1 MNKSKKEKKKLNRR
15 EFLTTTAA
23 LGMATTSAVAFGI
36 APTTASTP
44 DIQPLE
50 PVQQSDGKK
59 MRAVDAIVQILIKE
73 GVSIAFGVPGAS
85 INPLYSALKDNG
97 GIRHILARHVE
108 AATHM
113 AEGYTRAKA
122 GNIGVALATSGPGGT
137 DMITGLY
144 SAWADSTPILCIA
157 GQVPRPVLDKEDF
170 QSAPNADIAKP
181 VTKMSVIIKEPT
193 QVPGTFAK
201 AFQVMRTGRPGPVF
215 IDLPFDV
222 QMAEIEFDI
231 DMYEPLPIDAPSMTK
246 RQAQRVLDMIVK
258 AERPILLS
266 GGGVLSAGAE
276 KEFVALAE
284 LMGAPVM
291 STLMGWGTIPDD
303 HKLSQGMVGIQ
314 TAHIWANKSFLASD
328 LVVGIGNRWANRH
341 TGALDVYR
349 QGRKFIHV
357 DIEPT
362 QIGKIFPPDLS
373 VVADAKKALE
383 VLLEVAKEYKTQG
396 KLRNL
401 TGWVNDCNQRKG
413 DITMQRKTHFDNVPI
428 KPQRVYEAMND
439 AFDRNTRYVTVIGLS
454 QIAGGQMLKV
464 YKPRHWIN
472 SAQASPLGWTM
483 PAALGLV
490 AAEPDTK
497 VVALSG
503 DYDFQF
509 LIEELATGAQHRL
522 PYVHVLVNNAY
533 LGLIRQ
539 AQRAFNMDYQVQL
552 GFENMNSNTGGY
564 GIDHVMVAEGMGCK
578 AFRVTNP
585 DDLVPTMRKAQQLAY
600 ELKVPVVV
608 ECILEKVTNI
618 SMGSALNNVTEFEPL
633 AASASDAPNSITVGQ
648 N

>member
-1 MNKSKKEKKKLNRR
+1 MDKSTNEKGKLNRR

-23 LGMATTSAVAFGI
+23 LGMASVVPGKIVPSSVPAESIISPNDKTT
-36 APTTASTP
+36 
-44 DIQPLE
+44 
-50 PVQQSDGKK
+50 
-59 MRAVDAIVQILIKE
+59 MRAVDAIVQILMKE
-73 GVSIAFGVPGAS
+73 GVTHAFGVPGAA
-85 INPLYSALKDNG
+85 INPLYSALKNNG

-122 GNIGVALATSGPGGT
+122 GNIGVAIGTSGPGGT

-157 GQVPRPVLDKEDF
+157 GQVPRAVLDKEDF
-170 QSAPNADIAKP
+170 QFAPNAEIAKP
-181 VTKMSVIIKEPT
+181 VTKMSVTIKEAA

-201 AFQVMRTGRPGPVF
+201 AFQLMRTGRQGPVF

-222 QMAEIEFDI
+222 QTTEIEFDI
-231 DMYEPLPIDAPSMTK
+231 DSYESLPIATPAMTK
-246 RQAQRVLDMIVK
+246 HQAQRVIDMIVQ
-258 AERPILLS
+258 AQRPILMA
-266 GGGVLSAGAE
+266 GGGVLIAGAE
-276 KEFVALAE
+276 TEFVKFAE
-284 LMGAPVM
+284 LLGLPVM
-291 STLMGWGTIPDD
+291 STLMGWGTIPDN
-303 HKLSQGMVGIQ
+303 HKLSQGMIGIQ

-349 QGRKFIHV
+349 KGRKFVHV

-362 QIGKIFPPDLS
+362 QIGKIFPPDFS
-373 VVADAKKALE
+373 VISDAKAALT
-383 VLLEVAKEYKTQG
+383 VLMEVAKGYQG
-396 KLRNL
+396 QNKLRNFS
-401 TGWVNDCNQRKG
+401 GWVNECNQRKS
-413 DITMQRKTHFDNVPI
+413 DITMQRKTHFDNVPL
-428 KPQRVYEAMND
+428 KPHRVYEAMNE
-439 AFDRNTRYVTVIGLS
+439 AFDRDTRYVTVIGLS

-472 SAQASPLGWTM
+472 SAQAGPLGWTM

-490 AAEPDTK
+490 AADPDTK

-509 LIEELATGAQHRL
+509 LIEELATGVQHQL

-539 AQRAFNMDYQVQL
+539 SQRAFNMDYQVQL
-552 GFENMNSNTGGY
+552 GFENINSNTGGY

-578 AFRVTNP
+578 GFRVTKP

-600 ELKVPVVV
+600 ELKMPVIV

-618 SMGSALNNVTEFEPL
+618 SMGSALDNITEFEPL
-633 AASASDAPNSITVGQ
+633 AGSLADAPNSVTVG
-648 N
+648 

>member
-1 MNKSKKEKKKLNRR
+1 MNKSTNEKGKLNRR

-23 LGMATTSAVAFGI
+23 FGMATVVPATVIPRSMPEVGKSSV
-36 APTTASTP
+36 P
-44 DIQPLE
+44 
-50 PVQQSDGKK
+50 QSDKTTI
-59 MRAVDAIVQILIKE
+59 RAVDAIVQILVKE
-73 GVSIAFGVPGAS
+73 GVTHAFGVPGAA

-122 GNIGVALATSGPGGT
+122 GNIGVAIGTSGPGGT
-137 DMITGLY
+137 DMITGMY

-157 GQVPRPVLDKEDF
+157 GQVPRAVLDKEDF
-170 QSAPNADIAKP
+170 QFAPNAEIAKP
-181 VTKMSVIIKEPT
+181 VTKMSVTIKEAA

-201 AFQVMRTGRPGPVF
+201 AFQLMRTGRQGPVF
-215 IDLPFDV
+215 IELPSDV

-231 DMYEPLPIDAPSMTK
+231 DSYEPLPIATPAMTK
-246 RQAQRVLDMIVK
+246 RQAQRVLDMIAQ
-258 AERPILLS
+258 AECPILMA
-266 GGGVLSAGAE
+266 GGGVLIAGAE
-276 KEFVALAE
+276 AEFLALTE
-284 LMGAPVM
+284 LLGAPVM

-362 QIGKIFPPDLS
+362 QIGKIFPPDFS
-373 VVADAKKALE
+373 VISDAKAALAMM
-383 VLLEVAKEYKTQG
+383 LEVAKEYKAQG

-401 TGWVNDCNQRKG
+401 SGWVDECNRRKG
-413 DITMQRKTHFDNVPI
+413 DITMQRKTHFDDVPLR
-428 KPQRVYEAMND
+428 PQRIYEAMNE
-439 AFDRNTRYVTVIGLS
+439 AFDRNTRYVAVIGLS
-454 QIAGGQMLKV
+454 QIAGAQMLKV
-464 YKPRHWIN
+464 YKPRHWVN
-472 SAQASPLGWTM
+472 SAQSSPLGWTM
-483 PAALGLV
+483 PAAMGLV
-490 AAEPDTK
+490 AADPDTK

-509 LIEELATGAQHRL
+509 LIEELACGVQHQL

-539 AQRAFNMDYQVQL
+539 SQRAFNMDYQVQL
-552 GFENMNSNTGGY
+552 GFENMNSDTGGY

-578 AFRVTNP
+578 AFRATKP
-585 DDLVPTMRKAQQLAY
+585 EELVPTMRKAQQLAY

-608 ECILEKVTNI
+608 ECILQKVTNI
-618 SMGSALNNVTEFEPL
+618 SMGSALDNVTEFEPL
-633 AASASDAPNSITVGQ
+633 ATSLADAPNSITLG
-648 N
+648 

>member
-1 MNKSKKEKKKLNRR
+1 MNTSTNEKGKLNRR

-23 LGMATTSAVAFGI
+23 LGMATVVTPTVVARSVSDKESI
-36 APTTASTP
+36 SPSDKTT
-44 DIQPLE
+44 
-50 PVQQSDGKK
+50 
-59 MRAVDAIVQILIKE
+59 MRAVDAIVQILVKE
-73 GVSIAFGVPGAS
+73 GVSCAFGVPGAA
-85 INPLYSALKDNG
+85 INPLYSALNKNG

-122 GNIGVALATSGPGGT
+122 GNIGVAIGTSGPGGT

-157 GQVPRPVLDKEDF
+157 GQVPVAVLDKEDF
-170 QSAPNADIAKP
+170 QFAPNAEIAKP
-181 VTKMSVIIKEPT
+181 VTKMSVTIKEAA

-201 AFQVMRTGRPGPVF
+201 AFQTMRTGRQGPVF
-215 IDLPFDV
+215 IELPSDV
-222 QMAEIEFDI
+222 QLAEIEFDI
-231 DMYEPLPIDAPSMTK
+231 DSYEPLPIATPKMTK
-246 RQAQRVLDMIVK
+246 RQAQRVLDMIVQ
-258 AERPILLS
+258 AERPILMA
-266 GGGVLSAGAE
+266 GGGVLIAGAE
-276 KEFVALAE
+276 AEFVALAE
-284 LMGAPVM
+284 LLGAPVM

-303 HKLSQGMVGIQ
+303 HKLSQGMIGIQ
-314 TAHIWANKSFLASD
+314 TAHIWANKSFLLSD

-341 TGALDVYR
+341 TGALGVYR

-362 QIGKIFPPDLS
+362 QIGKIFPPDFS
-373 VVADAKKALE
+373 VISDAKAALN
-383 VLLEVAKEYKTQG
+383 VLLEVAKEYKAQG

-401 TGWVNDCNQRKG
+401 SGWVNDCNKRKS
-413 DITMQRKTHFDNVPI
+413 DIAMQRKTHFDDVPI
-428 KPQRVYEAMND
+428 KPQRVYEAMNE
-439 AFDRNTRYVTVIGLS
+439 AFGRDTRYVTVIGLS

-472 SAQASPLGWTM
+472 AAQAGPLGWTM

-490 AAEPDTK
+490 VAEPNTK

-509 LIEELATGAQHRL
+509 LIEELATGAQHQL

-578 AFRVTNP
+578 GFRVTKP
-585 DDLVPTMRKAQQLAY
+585 DDLAPTMRKAQQLAY

-618 SMGSALNNVTEFEPL
+618 SMGSALDNVNEFEPL
-633 AASASDAPNSITVGQ
+633 AKSLADAPNSITVG
-648 N
+648 

>member
-1 MNKSKKEKKKLNRR
+1 MNKSTHEKGKLNRR

-23 LGMATTSAVAFGI
+23 IGVATTTSATLGMASVVPRSVFGKSAVPASRK
-36 APTTASTP
+36 TT
-44 DIQPLE
+44 I
-50 PVQQSDGKK
+50 
-59 MRAVDAIVQILIKE
+59 RAVDAIVQILVKE
-73 GVSIAFGVPGAS
+73 GVTHAFGVPGAA

-122 GNIGVALATSGPGGT
+122 GNIGVAIGTSGPGGT
-137 DMITGLY
+137 DMITGMY

-157 GQVPRPVLDKEDF
+157 GQVPRAVLDKEDF
-170 QSAPNADIAKP
+170 QFAPNAEIAKP
-181 VTKMSVIIKEPT
+181 VTKMSVTIKEAA

-201 AFQVMRTGRPGPVF
+201 AFQLMRTGRQAPVF

-222 QMAEIEFDI
+222 QTTEIEFDI
-231 DMYEPLPIDAPSMTK
+231 DSYEPLPIATPAMTK
-246 RQAQRVLDMIVK
+246 RQAQRVLDMIIQ
-258 AERPILLS
+258 AERPILMA
-266 GGGVLSAGAE
+266 GGGVLIAGAE
-276 KEFVALAE
+276 AEFVALAE
-284 LMGAPVM
+284 QLGAPVM

-303 HKLSQGMVGIQ
+303 HKLSQGMIGIQ
-314 TAHIWANKSFLASD
+314 TSHIWANKSFLASD

-349 QGRKFIHV
+349 QGRKFIHI

-362 QIGKIFPPDLS
+362 QIGKIFPPDFS
-373 VVADAKKALE
+373 VISDAKAAL
-383 VLLEVAKEYKTQG
+383 VMLLEIVKEYKSQG

-401 TGWVNDCNQRKG
+401 SGWVNECNRRKS
-413 DITMQRKTHFDNVPI
+413 DITMQRKTHFDDIPL
-428 KPQRVYEAMND
+428 KPHRVYEAMNE
-439 AFDRNTRYVTVIGLS
+439 AFGRDTRYVAVIGLS

-472 SAQASPLGWTM
+472 SAQAGPLGWTM

-509 LIEELATGAQHRL
+509 LIEELATGVQHQL

-539 AQRAFNMDYQVQL
+539 SQRAFNMDYQVQL
-552 GFENMNSNTGGY
+552 GFENMNSDTGGY

-578 AFRVTNP
+578 AFRVTKP

-608 ECILEKVTNI
+608 ECILQKVTNI
-618 SMGSALNNVTEFEPL
+618 SMGSALDNITEFEPL
-633 AASASDAPNSITVGQ
+633 SKSLADAPNSITI

>member
-1 MNKSKKEKKKLNRR
+1 MNKLSNEKGKLNRR

-23 LGMATTSAVAFGI
+23 LGMATVVTPTVVARSEPDKGAVSQSVK
-36 APTTASTP
+36 TT
-44 DIQPLE
+44 I
-50 PVQQSDGKK
+50 
-59 MRAVDAIVQILIKE
+59 RAVDAIVQILIKE
-73 GVSIAFGVPGAS
+73 GVTNAFGVPGAA
-85 INPLYSALKDNG
+85 INPLYSALKNNG

-122 GNIGVALATSGPGGT
+122 GNIGVAIGTSGPGGT

-157 GQVPRPVLDKEDF
+157 GQVPVAVLDKEDF
-170 QSAPNADIAKP
+170 QFAPNAEIAKP
-181 VTKMSVIIKEPT
+181 VTKMSVTIKEAA

-201 AFQVMRTGRPGPVF
+201 AFQIMRTGRQGPVF
-215 IDLPFDV
+215 IELPSDV
-222 QMAEIEFDI
+222 QLAEIEFDI
-231 DMYEPLPIDAPSMTK
+231 DSYEPLPIATPKMTK

-258 AERPILLS
+258 AERPILMA
-266 GGGVLSAGAE
+266 GGGVLIAGAE
-276 KEFVALAE
+276 AEFVQLAE
-284 LMGAPVM
+284 LLGAPVM

-328 LVVGIGNRWANRH
+328 LVAGIGNRWANRH
-341 TGALDVYR
+341 TGALAVYR
-349 QGRKFIHV
+349 QGRKFIHI

-362 QIGKIFPPDLS
+362 QIGKIFPPDFS
-373 VVADAKKALE
+373 AISDAKAALT
-383 VLLEVAKEYKTQG
+383 VLLEVAKEYKTQN

-401 TGWVNDCNQRKG
+401 SGWVNECNRRKG
-413 DITMQRKTHFDNVPI
+413 DITMQRKTHFDDVPI
-428 KPQRVYEAMND
+428 KPQRVYEAMNE
-439 AFDRNTRYVTVIGLS
+439 AFGRDTRYVTVIGLS

-472 SAQASPLGWTM
+472 AAQAGPLGWTM

-490 AAEPDTK
+490 VAEPETK

-509 LIEELATGAQHRL
+509 LIEELACGAQHQL

-539 AQRAFNMDYQVQL
+539 SQRAFNMDYQVQL

-564 GIDHVMVAEGMGCK
+564 GVDHVMVAEGMGCK
-578 AFRVTNP
+578 AFRVTKP

-618 SMGSALNNVTEFEPL
+618 AMGSALDNVTEFEPL
-633 AASASDAPNSITVGQ
+633 ATSIADAPNSITI

>member
-1 MNKSKKEKKKLNRR
+1 MNKSKNEKGKLNRR

-23 LGMATTSAVAFGI
+23 LGVATTTAAAFGMATATAAALDIPPSEPLS
-36 APTTASTP
+36 PT
-44 DIQPLE
+44 E
-50 PVQQSDGKK
+50 GNK
-59 MRAVDAIVQILIKE
+59 MRTVDAIVQILIKE
-73 GVSIAFGVPGAS
+73 GVTNAFGVPGAA

-122 GNIGVALATSGPGGT
+122 GNIGVAIGTSGPGGT

-157 GQVPRPVLDKEDF
+157 GQVSRAVLDKEDF
-170 QSAPNADIAKP
+170 QFAPNAEIAKP
-181 VTKMSVIIKEPT
+181 VTKMSVTIKEPA

-201 AFQVMRTGRPGPVF
+201 AFQLMRTGRQGPVF

-222 QMAEIEFDI
+222 QMAELDFDI
-231 DMYEPLPIDAPSMTK
+231 DLYEPLPIATPAMTK
-246 RQAQRVLDMIVK
+246 HQAQKVLDMIIQAKQPVLM
-258 AERPILLS
+258 A
-266 GGGVLSAGAE
+266 GGGVLVAGAE
-276 KEFVALAE
+276 AEFVALAE
-284 LMGAPVM
+284 LLGAPVM

-314 TAHIWANKSFLASD
+314 TAHIWANKSFLDSD

-341 TGALDVYR
+341 TGTLDIYR
-349 QGRKFIHV
+349 QGRKFIHI

-373 VVADAKKALE
+373 VVSDAKAALT
-383 VLLEVAKEYKTQG
+383 VLLEVAKTYKAQG

-401 TGWVNDCNQRKG
+401 SGWVNACNQRKG
-413 DITMQRKTHFDNVPI
+413 DITMQRKTHFDDVPL
-428 KPQRVYEAMND
+428 KPQRVYEAMNE

-472 SAQASPLGWTM
+472 SAQAGPLGWTM
-483 PAALGLV
+483 PAAMGLV
-490 AAEPDTK
+490 VADPDTK

-509 LIEELATGAQHRL
+509 LIEELATGVQHRL

-539 AQRAFNMDYQVQL
+539 SQRAFNMDYQVQL
-552 GFENMNSNTGGY
+552 SFENMNSDTGGY
-564 GIDHVMVAEGMGCK
+564 GVDHVMVAEGMGCK
-578 AFRVTNP
+578 AFRVTKP
-585 DDLVPTMRKAQQLAY
+585 DDLVPTLRKAQQLAY

-608 ECILEKVTNI
+608 ECILQRVTNI

-633 AASASDAPNSITVGQ
+633 AGTLADAPNSITVS
-648 N
+648 

>member
-1 MNKSKKEKKKLNRR
+1 MNKSTNEKGKLNRR

-23 LGMATTSAVAFGI
+23 LGMASVVPATVVPATVISDSAPDENFISPGDTT
-36 APTTASTP
+36 
-44 DIQPLE
+44 
-50 PVQQSDGKK
+50 K
-59 MRAVDAIVQILIKE
+59 MRAVDAIVQILVKE
-73 GVSIAFGVPGAS
+73 GVTNAFGVPGAA

-122 GNIGVALATSGPGGT
+122 GNIGVAIGTSGPGGT
-137 DMITGLY
+137 DMITGMY

-157 GQVPRPVLDKEDF
+157 GQVPRAVLEKEDF
-170 QSAPNADIAKP
+170 QFAPNAEIAKP
-181 VTKMSVIIKEPT
+181 VTKMSVTIKEAA

-201 AFQVMRTGRPGPVF
+201 AFQLMRTGRQGPVF

-222 QMAEIEFDI
+222 QMAEIDFDI
-231 DMYEPLPIDAPSMTK
+231 DSYEPLPIATPAMTK
-246 RQAQRVLDMIVK
+246 RQAQRVIDMIVQSK
-258 AERPILLS
+258 RPILMA
-266 GGGVLSAGAE
+266 GGGVLIAGAE
-276 KEFVALAE
+276 AEFVALAE
-284 LMGAPVM
+284 LLGAPVM

-314 TAHIWANKSFLASD
+314 TAHIWANKSFLLSD

-349 QGRKFIHV
+349 QGRKFVHI

-362 QIGKIFPPDLS
+362 QIGKIFPPDFS
-373 VVADAKKALE
+373 VISDAKAALA
-383 VLLEVAKEYKTQG
+383 VLLEVAKEYKAQG
-396 KLRNL
+396 KLPNL
-401 TGWVNDCNQRKG
+401 SGWVNECNQRKG
-413 DITMQRKTHFDNVPI
+413 DVTMQRKTHFDDVPL
-428 KPQRVYEAMND
+428 KPHRVYEAMNE
-439 AFDRNTRYVTVIGLS
+439 AFGRDTRYVTVIGLS

-472 SAQASPLGWTM
+472 SAQAGPLGWTM
-483 PAALGLV
+483 PAAMGLV
-490 AAEPDTK
+490 VADPGTK

-509 LIEELATGAQHRL
+509 LIEELAVGVQHQL

-539 AQRAFNMDYQVQL
+539 SQRAFNMDYQVQL
-552 GFENMNSNTGGY
+552 SFENMNSDTGGY
-564 GIDHVMVAEGMGCK
+564 GVDHVMVAEGMGCK
-578 AFRVTNP
+578 AFRVTKP

-608 ECILEKVTNI
+608 ECILQRVTNI
-618 SMGSALNNVTEFEPL
+618 SMGTALNNITEFEPL
-633 AASASDAPNSITVGQ
+633 AASLADAPNSITIGR
-648 N
+648 

>member
-1 MNKSKKEKKKLNRR
+1 MNKSINKKGKLNRR

-23 LGMATTSAVAFGI
+23 FGMATTTVAAFGMT
-36 APTTASTP
+36 PTAAATV
-44 DIQPLE
+44 DIPLSE
-50 PVQQSDGKK
+50 SVQQPAEGKK

-157 GQVPRPVLDKEDF
+157 GQVPRAVLDKEDF

-201 AFQVMRTGRPGPVF
+201 AFHVMRTGRPGPVF

-222 QMAEIEFDI
+222 QMAEIDFDI
-231 DMYEPLPIDAPSMTK
+231 DMYEPLPIDAPVMTK
-246 RQAQRVLDMIVK
+246 RQAQRALDMIIK
-258 AERPILLS
+258 AERPIFMA

-284 LMGAPVM
+284 LLGTPVM

-328 LVVGIGNRWANRH
+328 LIVGIGNRWANRH

-349 QGRKFIHV
+349 KGRKFIHI

-373 VVADAKKALE
+373 VISDAKAALA
-383 VLLEVAKEYKTQG
+383 VLIEVAKEYQTQG

-401 TGWVNDCNQRKG
+401 SGWVNECNKRKG
-413 DITMQRKTHFDNVPI
+413 DITMQRKTHFDDVPI

-539 AQRAFNMDYQVQL
+539 SQRAFNMDYQVQL
-552 GFENMNSNTGGY
+552 GFDNMNSDTGGY
-564 GIDHVMVAEGMGCK
+564 GVDHVMVAEGMGCK
-578 AFRVTNP
+578 AFRVTKP
-585 DDLVPTMRKAQQLAY
+585 DDLVPTLRKAQQLAY

-608 ECILEKVTNI
+608 ECILQKVTNI
-618 SMGSALNNVTEFEPL
+618 AMGSALDNITEFEPL
-633 AASASDAPNSITVGQ
+633 ATSTSDAPNSITLG
-648 N
+648 

>member
-1 MNKSKKEKKKLNRR
+1 MNKSTNEKAKLNRR
-15 EFLTTTAA
+15 EFLTATAA
-23 LGMATTSAVAFGI
+23 LGMASVVPATAISRSA
-36 APTTASTP
+36 P
-44 DIQPLE
+44 DISLVP
-50 PVQQSDGKK
+50 QSDKVTI
-59 MRAVDAIVQILIKE
+59 RVVDAIVQILVKE
-73 GVSIAFGVPGAS
+73 GVSHAFGVPGAA
-85 INPLYSALKDNG
+85 INPLYSALKENG

-122 GNIGVALATSGPGGT
+122 GNIGVAIGTSGPGGT

-157 GQVPRPVLDKEDF
+157 GQVPRAVLEKEDF
-170 QSAPNADIAKP
+170 QFAPNAEIAKP
-181 VTKMSVIIKEPT
+181 VTKMSVTIKEPA
-193 QVPGTFAK
+193 QVPGIFAK
-201 AFQVMRTGRPGPVF
+201 AFHLMRSGRQAPVF
-215 IDLPFDV
+215 IELPFDV

-231 DMYEPLPIDAPSMTK
+231 DWYEPLPVANPAMTR
-246 RQAQRVLDMIVK
+246 RQAQRALDMIVQ
-258 AERPILLS
+258 AERPILMA
-266 GGGVLSAGAE
+266 GGGVLIAGAE
-276 KEFVALAE
+276 KEFVELAE
-284 LMGAPVM
+284 LLGAPVM

-303 HKLSQGMVGIQ
+303 HKLSQGMIGIQ

-362 QIGKIFPPDLS
+362 QIGKIFPPDFS
-373 VVADAKKALE
+373 VVSDAKAALTA
-383 VLLEVAKEYKTQG
+383 LLEAAKEYKAQG

-401 TGWVNDCNQRKG
+401 SGWINECNQRKG
-413 DITMQRKTHFDNVPI
+413 DIAMQRKTHFDDVPLR
-428 KPQRVYEAMND
+428 PQRVYEAMNEAFGRD
-439 AFDRNTRYVTVIGLS
+439 ARYVTVIGLS
-454 QIAGGQMLKV
+454 QIGGGQMLKV

-472 SAQASPLGWTM
+472 SAQDGPLGWTM

-509 LIEELATGAQHRL
+509 LIEELACGVQHQL

-539 AQRAFNMDYQVQL
+539 SQRAFNMDYQVQL
-552 GFENMNSNTGGY
+552 GFENMNSDTGGY

-578 AFRVTNP
+578 AFRVTKP

-600 ELKVPVVV
+600 ELKAPVVV
-608 ECILEKVTNI
+608 ECILQKVTNI
-618 SMGSALNNVTEFEPL
+618 SMGSSLDNVTEFEPL
-633 AASASDAPNSITVGQ
+633 ATSLADAPNSITIS
-648 N
+648 

>member
-1 MNKSKKEKKKLNRR
+1 MKYQSRR
-15 EFLTTTAA
+15 QFLTTTAA
-23 LGMATTSAVAFGI
+23 LGMATTTAAALGMTS
-36 APTTASTP
+36 TTAAVL
-44 DIQPLE
+44 DIPLSE
-50 PVQQSDGKK
+50 SVQQPAEGKK

-157 GQVPRPVLDKEDF
+157 GQVPRAVLDKEDF

-201 AFQVMRTGRPGPVF
+201 AFHVMRTGRPGPVF

-222 QMAEIEFDI
+222 QMAEIDFDI
-231 DMYEPLPIDAPSMTK
+231 DMYEPLPIDAPVMTK
-246 RQAQRVLDMIVK
+246 RQAQRALDMIIK
-258 AERPILLS
+258 AERPIFMA

-284 LMGAPVM
+284 LLGTSVM

-328 LVVGIGNRWANRH
+328 LIVGIGNRWANRH

-349 QGRKFIHV
+349 KGRKFIHI

-373 VVADAKKALE
+373 VISDAKAALA
-383 VLLEVAKEYKTQG
+383 VLIEVAKEYQTQG

-401 TGWVNDCNQRKG
+401 SGWVNECNKRKG
-413 DITMQRKTHFDNVPI
+413 DITMQRKTHFDDVPI

-539 AQRAFNMDYQVQL
+539 SQRAFNMDYQVQL
-552 GFENMNSNTGGY
+552 GFDNMNSDTGGY
-564 GIDHVMVAEGMGCK
+564 GVDHVMVAEGMGCK
-578 AFRVTNP
+578 AFRVTKP
-585 DDLVPTMRKAQQLAY
+585 DDLVPTLRKAQQLAY

-608 ECILEKVTNI
+608 ECILQKVTNI
-618 SMGSALNNVTEFEPL
+618 AMGSALDNITEFEPL
-633 AASASDAPNSITVGQ
+633 ATSTSDAPNSITLG
-648 N
+648 

>member
-1 MNKSKKEKKKLNRR
+1 MNKSTNEKEKLNRR

-23 LGMATTSAVAFGI
+23 IGMATVIPATAIPRSMS
-36 APTTASTP
+36 TTAKASMP
-44 DIQPLE
+44 P
-50 PVQQSDGKK
+50 SDKTT
-59 MRAVDAIVQILIKE
+59 MRSVDAIVQILVKE
-73 GVSIAFGVPGAS
+73 GVTHAFGVPGAA

-113 AEGYTRAKA
+113 AEGFTRAKA
-122 GNIGVALATSGPGGT
+122 GNIGVAIGTSGPGGT
-137 DMITGLY
+137 DMITGMY

-157 GQVPRPVLDKEDF
+157 GQVPRAVLDKEDF
-170 QSAPNADIAKP
+170 QFAPNAEIAKP
-181 VTKMSVIIKEPT
+181 VTKMSVTIKEAA

-201 AFQVMRTGRPGPVF
+201 AFQLMRTGRQGPVF
-215 IDLPFDV
+215 IELPSDV

-231 DMYEPLPIDAPSMTK
+231 DSYEPLPIATPAMTK
-246 RQAQRVLDMIVK
+246 RQAQRVLDMIIQ
-258 AERPILLS
+258 AERPILMA
-266 GGGVLSAGAE
+266 GGGVLIAGAE
-276 KEFVALAE
+276 AEFVMFAE
-284 LMGAPVM
+284 LLGAPVM

-303 HKLSQGMVGIQ
+303 HKLSQGMIGIQ
-314 TAHIWANKSFLASD
+314 TAHIWANKSFLSSD
-328 LVVGIGNRWANRH
+328 LVVGMGNRWANRH

-349 QGRKFIHV
+349 QGRKFIHI

-362 QIGKIFPPDLS
+362 QIGKIFPPDFS
-373 VVADAKKALE
+373 VISDAKAALA

-401 TGWVNDCNQRKG
+401 SGWVNDCNRRKS
-413 DITMQRKTHFDNVPI
+413 DITMQRKTHFDDVPLR
-428 KPQRVYEAMND
+428 PQRVYEAMNE
-439 AFDRNTRYVTVIGLS
+439 AFDRNTRYVAVIGLS

-472 SAQASPLGWTM
+472 SAQAGPLGWTM
-483 PAALGLV
+483 PAAMGLV
-490 AAEPDTK
+490 AADPDTK

-509 LIEELATGAQHRL
+509 LIEELACGVQHQL

-539 AQRAFNMDYQVQL
+539 SQRAFNMDYQVQL
-552 GFENMNSNTGGY
+552 GFENMNSDTGGY

-585 DDLVPTMRKAQQLAY
+585 DDLVPTMRNAQQLAY

-608 ECILEKVTNI
+608 ECILQKVTNI
-618 SMGSALNNVTEFEPL
+618 SMGSALDNITEFEPL
-633 AASASDAPNSITVGQ
+633 ATSIADAPNSIAIG
-648 N
+648 